1 MMNVESSDL
10 IGKSMRLPVDVV
22 DYVEEQ
28 PGDTFTAKF
37 VNLVREVRDGD
48 QERAEHLAW
57 YESTIEANRQK
68 IAKQN
73 QEIYQIQRVLLHL
86 HHAVDEI
93 DKLPFT

>member
-1 MMNVESSDL
+1 MIFSNDL
-10 IGKSMRLPVDVV
+10 VTKSMRLPPDIV
-22 DYVEEQ
+22 DYIEQ
-28 PGDTFTAKF
+28 QEGDTFTAKF
-37 VNLVREVRDGD
+37 IDLVYEIMNGD
-48 QERAEHLAW
+48 KQRAENLAW

-73 QEIYQIQRVLLHL
+73 QEIYQIQRVLMHL

>member
-1 MMNVESSDL
+1 MIFSNDL
-10 IGKSMRLPVDVV
+10 VTKSMRLPPDI
-22 DYVEEQ
+22 VEYIEQ
-28 PGDTFTAKF
+28 QEGDTFTAKF
-37 VNLVREVRDGD
+37 IDLVYEIMNGD
-48 QERAEHLAW
+48 KQRAEHLAW

>member
-1 MMNVESSDL
+1 MIFSNDL
-10 IGKSMRLPVDVV
+10 VTKSMRLPPDIV
-22 DYVEEQ
+22 DYIEQ
-28 PGDTFTAKF
+28 QEGDTFTAKF
-37 VNLVREVRDGD
+37 IDLVYEIMYGD
-48 QERAEHLAW
+48 KQRAENLAW

>member
-1 MMNVESSDL
+1 MIFSNDL
-10 IGKSMRLPVDVV
+10 VTKSMRLPPDI
-22 DYVEEQ
+22 VEYIEQ
-28 PGDTFTAKF
+28 QEGDTFTAKF
-37 VNLVREVRDGD
+37 IDLVYEIMNGD
-48 QERAEHLAW
+48 KQRAENLAW
-57 YESTIEANRQK
+57 YESTIDANRQK

>member
-1 MMNVESSDL
+1 MIFSNDL
-10 IGKSMRLPVDVV
+10 VTKSMRLPPDIV
-22 DYVEEQ
+22 DYIEQ
-28 PGDTFTAKF
+28 QEGDTFTAKF
-37 VNLVREVRDGD
+37 IDLVHEIMNGD
-48 QERAEHLAW
+48 KQRAENLAW

-73 QEIYQIQRVLLHL
+73 QEIYQIQRVLMHL

>member
-1 MMNVESSDL
+1 MIFSNDL
-10 IGKSMRLPVDVV
+10 VTKSMRLPPDI
-22 DYVEEQ
+22 VEYIEQ
-28 PGDTFTAKF
+28 QEGDTFTAKF
-37 VNLVREVRDGD
+37 IDLVYEIMNGD
-48 QERAEHLAW
+48 KQRAENLAW

-86 HHAVDEI
+86 YHAVDEI

>member
-1 MMNVESSDL
+1 MIFNNDL
-10 IGKSMRLPVDVV
+10 VTKSMRLPPDI
-22 DYVEEQ
+22 VEYIEQ
-28 PGDTFTAKF
+28 QEGDIFTAKF
-37 VNLVREVRDGD
+37 IDLVYEIMNGD
-48 QERAEHLAW
+48 KQRAENLAW

>member
-1 MMNVESSDL
+1 MIFSNDL
-10 IGKSMRLPVDVV
+10 VTKSMRLPPDM
-22 DYVEEQ
+22 VEYIEQ
-28 PGDTFTAKF
+28 QEGDTFTAKF
-37 VNLVREVRDGD
+37 IDLVYEIMNGD
-48 QERAEHLAW
+48 KQRAENLAW

>member
-1 MMNVESSDL
+1 MIFSNDL
-10 IGKSMRLPVDVV
+10 VTKSMRLPPDI
-22 DYVEEQ
+22 VEYIEQ
-28 PGDTFTAKF
+28 QEGDTFTAKF
-37 VNLVREVRDGD
+37 IDLVYEIMNGD
-48 QERAEHLAW
+48 KQRVENLAW

-73 QEIYQIQRVLLHL
+73 QEIYQIHRVLLHL

>member
-1 MMNVESSDL
+1 MIFSNDL
-10 IGKSMRLPVDVV
+10 VTKSMRLPPDI
-22 DYVEEQ
+22 VEYIEQ
-28 PGDTFTAKF
+28 QEGDTFTAKF
-37 VNLVREVRDGD
+37 IDLVYEIMNGD
-48 QERAEHLAW
+48 KQRAENLAW

>member
-1 MMNVESSDL
+1 MIFSNDL
-10 IGKSMRLPVDVV
+10 VTKSMRLPLDI
-22 DYVEEQ
+22 VEYIEQ
-28 PGDTFTAKF
+28 QEGDTFTAKF
-37 VNLVREVRDGD
+37 IDLVYEIMNGD
-48 QERAEHLAW
+48 KQRAENLAW

>member
-1 MMNVESSDL
+1 LIFSNDL
-10 IGKSMRLPVDVV
+10 VTKSMRLPPDI
-22 DYVEEQ
+22 VEYIEQ
-28 PGDTFTAKF
+28 QEGDTFTAKF
-37 VNLVREVRDGD
+37 IDLVYEIMNGD
-48 QERAEHLAW
+48 KKRAENLAW

-68 IAKQN
+68 IEKQN

>member
-1 MMNVESSDL
+1 MSYSNDL
-10 IGKSMRLPVDVV
+10 ISKSLRLPSDVV

-28 PGDTFTAKF
+28 PGDTFTSK
-37 VNLVREVRDGD
+37 LVTLLREVRDGD
-48 QERAEHLAW
+48 QQRAEMLEY
-57 YESTIEANRQK
+57 YESTIKANQQK

-73 QEIYQIQRVLLHL
+73 QEIYQIQRVLMHL

>member
-1 MMNVESSDL
+1 MIFSNDL
-10 IGKSMRLPVDVV
+10 VTKSMRLQPDI
-22 DYVEEQ
+22 VEYIEQ
-28 PGDTFTAKF
+28 QEGDTFTAKF
-37 VNLVREVRDGD
+37 IDLVYEIMNGD
-48 QERAEHLAW
+48 KQRAENLAW

-86 HHAVDEI
+86 HHAVDKI

>member
-1 MMNVESSDL
+1 MIFSNDL
-10 IGKSMRLPVDVV
+10 VTKSMRLPPDIV
-22 DYVEEQ
+22 DYIEQ
-28 PGDTFTAKF
+28 QEGDTFTAKF
-37 VNLVREVRDGD
+37 IELVYEIMNGD
-48 QERAEHLAW
+48 KQRAENLAW

>member
-1 MMNVESSDL
+1 MIFSNDL
-10 IGKSMRLPVDVV
+10 ITKSMRLPPDI
-22 DYVEEQ
+22 VEYIEQ
-28 PGDTFTAKF
+28 QEGDTFTAKF
-37 VNLVREVRDGD
+37 IDLVYEIMNGD
-48 QERAEHLAW
+48 KQRAENLAW

>member
-1 MMNVESSDL
+1 MIFSNDL
-10 IGKSMRLPVDVV
+10 VTKSMRLPPDI
-22 DYVEEQ
+22 VEYIEQ
-28 PGDTFTAKF
+28 QEGDIFTAKF
-37 VNLVREVRDGD
+37 IDLVYEIMNGD
-48 QERAEHLAW
+48 KQRAENLAW

>member
-1 MMNVESSDL
+1 MIFSNDL
-10 IGKSMRLPVDVV
+10 VTKSMRLPPDI
-22 DYVEEQ
+22 VEYIEQ
-28 PGDTFTAKF
+28 QEGDTFTAKF
-37 VNLVREVRDGD
+37 IDLVYEIMNGD
-48 QERAEHLAW
+48 KQRAENLAW

-93 DKLPFT
+93 DKPPFT

>member
-1 MMNVESSDL
+1 MIFSNDL
-10 IGKSMRLPVDVV
+10 VTKSMRLPPDI
-22 DYVEEQ
+22 VEYIEQ
-28 PGDTFTAKF
+28 QEGDTFTAKF
-37 VNLVREVRDGD
+37 IDLVYEIMNGD
-48 QERAEHLAW
+48 KQRAENLAW

-93 DKLPFT
+93 DKLPFI

>member
-1 MMNVESSDL
+1 MIFSNDL
-10 IGKSMRLPVDVV
+10 VTKSMRLPPDIV
-22 DYVEEQ
+22 DYIEQ
-28 PGDTFTAKF
+28 QEGDTFTAKF
-37 VNLVREVRDGD
+37 IDLVYEIMNGD
-48 QERAEHLAW
+48 KQPAENLAW

>member
-1 MMNVESSDL
+1 MISSNDL
-10 IGKSMRLPVDVV
+10 VTKSMRLPPDI
-22 DYVEEQ
+22 VEYIEQ
-28 PGDTFTAKF
+28 QEGDTFTAKF
-37 VNLVREVRDGD
+37 IDLVYEIMNGD
-48 QERAEHLAW
+48 KQRAENLAW